1 MAWALARGFDMR
13 CSPTGFFGLLGCVL
27 LLGTSVGCSSP
38 SLRSDASTA
47 SSSSESSVVERLSD
61 SLSASLV
68 PPGELPPSATREKA
82 TLPARPLPPPKK
94 EPWMDTL
101 ADLTGIPAPNAAVL
115 IEEDP
120 IPLNL
125 QSVSILIAQRY
136 RPARPVELTLRVY
149 VTEAGTVRRYQ
160 VLRSSDPKLTPEYF
174 VPPLLELRFTPAVHG
189 GKPVSAWT
197 TISMKIS
204 QKS

>member
-1 MAWALARGFDMR
+1 
-13 CSPTGFFGLLGCVL
+13 
-27 LLGTSVGCSSP
+27 
-38 SLRSDASTA
+38 
-47 SSSSESSVVERLSD
+47 
-61 SLSASLV
+61 
-68 PPGELPPSATREKA
+68 
-82 TLPARPLPPPKK
+82 
-94 EPWMDTL
+94 MDTL